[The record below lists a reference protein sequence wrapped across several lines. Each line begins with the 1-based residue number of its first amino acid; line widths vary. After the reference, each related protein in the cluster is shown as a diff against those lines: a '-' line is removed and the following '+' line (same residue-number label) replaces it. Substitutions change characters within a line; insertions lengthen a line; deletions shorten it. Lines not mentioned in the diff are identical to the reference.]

1 MRIGRMI
8 GLYMLGGGIVILLV
22 YGLYEMLK
30 TMLSTTVDP
39 IIFVAVVAI
48 ILGAIV
54 LIVSV
59 IMERKNEE
67 LKTIKKED
75 LKP

>member
-1 MRIGRMI
+1 MGIGRMI

-39 IIFVAVVAI
+39 IIFVAVVAM

-54 LIVSV
+54 LIISV